1 MTSIREYWNKYY
13 WLRGKEQNR
22 QINMQFQR
30 VDMYRAFGP
39 RTLPITTKPPLN
51 DPDHKWGIDI
61 AGVWDGIIDGELF
74 RNYGGDFVIVKA
86 LDGTITGKFL
96 YENAAQIQNAQ
107 VGFGEYCWL
116 YPDNCVSTKA
126 QGQRAAQIAN
136 ETEPSI
142 VFFDFE
148 WTMFGGKSA
157 NPNESDLLNA
167 VYWLHQGWDGPI
179 GVYSSL
185 GYTSEHPLS
194 VKSKDLLWWAAQYGV
209 LGPSPVNPFGINWVM
224 WQQSDRWG
232 SAPPPYASEWGINP
246 DWSHAVDGDLMPNAA
261 YYSIFTGTT
270 PPPPPPSSDDVITS
284 PYAGVVVTTG
294 RRFDSD
300 FRMTEVAPS
309 SIVDEHFTAPGKAH
323 IVENIPGDIVVNG
336 GDFNMTTYQAV
347 GLLRSEGA
355 QYSPQV
361 DFEPALAMDAQRNAV
376 IDHQVKD
383 SWVNALAL
391 KRYIVIDGAVSPN
404 TSIAHSIIENRE
416 VAWDNLEPRT
426 IYGLR
431 KDGTR
436 LLLQVKGRQPD
447 QAGITLYQA
456 ADIMIEF
463 GADRAGDGDGGDSVQ
478 GKVGSDLFIG
488 TAQRR
493 LVADFLTITVQ
504 KEDPVAYRYSSV
516 SDVNNMSLRFE
527 HNVASARKGDPW
539 PLNTVMQGSEIWI
552 APADGLNVKA
562 GDTWLH
568 VLLAGTTVVDGWM
581 AIIHLGKQYMV
592 LTDHGAPPPPPGDDY
607 ILRSVQVVLGV
618 KQPDGTYKD
627 YTFNA

>member
-22 QINMQFQR
+22 QINMQMQG
-30 VDMYRAFGP
+30 VSSLRAFGP
-39 RTLPITTKPPLN
+39 RTLAITTRPPLN

-61 AGVWDGIIDGELF
+61 AGIWDGIIDAELF
-74 RNYGGDFVIVKA
+74 RTYGGDFVVVKA
-86 LDGTITGKFL
+86 ADGTITGKFL
-96 YENAAQIQNAQ
+96 YENTARIQNAQ
-107 VGFGEYCWL
+107 VGYAHYDWL
-116 YPDNCVSTKA
+116 YPNICVSTKA
-126 QGQRAAQIAN
+126 QGQKWAALAN
-136 ETEPSI
+136 ETEPSA
-142 VFFDFE
+142 VFIDYE
-148 WTMFGGKSA
+148 WTMFGGKPN

-167 VYWLHQGWDGPI
+167 ASWLRDGWPGPI

-185 GYTSEHPLS
+185 GYTLEHPLS
-194 VKSKDLLWWAAQYGV
+194 DKCKFLLWFAAQYGV
-209 LGPSPVNPFGINWVM
+209 LGPSPVSPFGINWVM

-232 SAPPPYASEWGINP
+232 SAPPPYASEWGIDP
-246 DWSHAVDGDLMPNAA
+246 AWSHAVDGDLMPNAA

-270 PPPPPPSSDDVITS
+270 PPPPPPPPADVITS
-284 PYAGVVVTTG
+284 PYAGVIVTTG

-300 FRMTEVAPS
+300 FRMIEVAPS
-309 SIVDEHFTAPGKAH
+309 AIIEEHVTAPGMAH

-347 GLLRSEGA
+347 GLLRSEGT
-355 QYSPQV
+355 QYAPQV

-391 KRYIVIDGAVSPN
+391 KRYLVIDGAVSPN
-404 TSIAHSIIENRE
+404 TSP
-416 VAWDNLEPRT
+416 AWSNLEPRT

-447 QAGITLYQA
+447 QAGITLFDA
-456 ADIMIEF
+456 AAIMIEF

-478 GKVGSDLFIG
+478 GRVGSDLFIG

-504 KEDPVAYRYSSV
+504 KEDPVAYRYSSI
-516 SDVNNMSLRFE
+516 SDVNQMSLRTG
-527 HNVASARKGDPW
+527 HNVASSRIGNPW
-539 PLNTVMQGSEIWI
+539 PLNTTMQGNEIWT

-568 VLLAGTTVVDGWM
+568 VVLAGSTVVDGWM

-592 LTDHGAPPPPPGDDY
+592 LTDHGAPPPGDDY

-618 KQPDGTYKD
+618 KQADGTYKD